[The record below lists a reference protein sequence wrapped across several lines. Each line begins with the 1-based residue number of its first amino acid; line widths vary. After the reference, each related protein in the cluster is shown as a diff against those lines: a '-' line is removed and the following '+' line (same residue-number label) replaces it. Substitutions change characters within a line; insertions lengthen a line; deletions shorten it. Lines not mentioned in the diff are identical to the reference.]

1 MDLDGNSRPQP
12 ICNPWESRSM
22 PWPDKMEHRDD
33 GAIAAPGWAALLSGG
48 NAVRSLTLAGG
59 VALHATNVFVATTI
73 MPSVVKDIGG
83 LPYYAWNTTAFVVLS
98 ILGSSLS
105 TKLLRIAGP
114 RGAYAVA
121 AILFGLGSLI
131 CAVAP
136 SMAVFLV
143 GRSLQGFGG
152 GLMLAFAYA
161 MIRLVFHESL
171 WPRAITV
178 VSGMWGV
185 ATLAGPAIGGVFA
198 EWGAWRAA
206 FWTLVALSAL
216 FALLAGIVLPK
227 RNAGQSAGSR
237 LPGVQLVLLV
247 AAVLALSAGS
257 IARETLWSIAGVVG
271 AVLFV
276 AWLTRVE
283 RHSANRMFPADAFKP
298 VSRLF
303 ALYATMALLEVTVT
317 PGEVFVPL
325 FFQVLHG
332 QPPLVAGYLAAII
345 GGGWTVGSI
354 MSSGA
359 SGGEDVRYILASP
372 ILACAGMAVLTV
384 LAPMA
389 GSNGWAVLVPI
400 CGALACVG
408 FGIGIAW
415 PHLLSRV
422 LKAVPTDE
430 QDVASASLT
439 TLQLF
444 ATALG
449 AATAGMVAN
458 LAGLANPGGV
468 IGISHA
474 ALWLFASFAVAPALA
489 IMTARRGTRI

>member
-1 MDLDGNSRPQP
+1 MPPTDTIERGNGVT
-12 ICNPWESRSM
+12 
-22 PWPDKMEHRDD
+22 D
-33 GAIAAPGWAALLSGG
+33 AAPGWAALLSGG
-48 NAVRSLTLAGG
+48 NAIRSLTLAGG
-59 VALHATNVFVATTI
+59 VALHATNVFIATTI

-98 ILGSSLS
+98 ILGSALS

-114 RGAYAVA
+114 RGAYATA
-121 AILFGLGSLI
+121 AMLFGLGSSI
-131 CAVAP
+131 CAIAP
-136 SMAVFLV
+136 TMAVFLI

-171 WPRAITV
+171 WPRAIAI

-206 FWTLVALSAL
+206 FWALVALSVL
-216 FALLAGIVLPK
+216 FAMLAGMVLPK
-227 RNAGQSAGSR
+227 RNAGQSAASP
-237 LPGVQLVLLV
+237 LPGLQLVLLV

-257 IARETLWSIAGVVG
+257 IARDTLLNIAGVTG
-271 AVLFV
+271 AVMFV
-276 AWLTRVE
+276 ALLMQVE
-283 RHSANRMFPADAFKP
+283 RRSANRIFPADAFKP
-298 VSRLF
+298 FGRLF
-303 ALYATMALLEVTVT
+303 ALYATMLLLEVTVT
-317 PGEVFVPL
+317 PGEIFVPL

-332 QPPLVAGYLAAII
+332 QQPLVAGYLAAII

-359 SGGEDVRYILASP
+359 SGCEDVRYIVASP
-372 ILACAGMAVLTV
+372 ILAFAGMAVLTILV
-384 LAPMA
+384 PMA
-389 GSNGWAVLVPI
+389 GSDGWTVLVPI
-400 CGALACVG
+400 SGALACVG

-422 LKAVPTDE
+422 LKAVGPDE

-458 LAGLANPGGV
+458 LAGLATPGGI
-468 IGISHA
+468 IGISRA
-474 ALWLFASFAVAPALA
+474 ALWLFASFAIAPALA
-489 IMTARRGTRI
+489 VMMARRGTRT